1 MNIKLIFV
9 LVLAGL
15 AVLFIVQNVTAVEV
29 RFLLWSV
36 EMSRS
41 LLIFLLLFLNTLSA
55 TLLGFFVG
63 PLRTTRRRSW
73 CTATQRAATFRPA
86 GSTRRS

>member
-9 LVLAGL
+9 LVLPGL
-15 AVLFIVQNVTAVEV
+15 AVLFIVQNVTVVEV

-41 LLIFLLLFLNTLSA
+41 LLMFLLLA
-55 TLLGFFVG
+55 VG
-63 PLRTTRRRSW
+63 IVIGWFQHGHFKYRKNLKV
-73 CTATQRAATFRPA
+73 
-86 GSTRRS
+86 